1 MEIDTQP
8 TEYSDVILR
17 PLHCRLNAHTRSD
30 GSAMLAHGNFNTLIL
45 IQRNEISF
53 VEINF
58 R

>member
-45 IQRNEISF
+45 IYKEMKF
-53 VEINF
+53 HLLK
-58 R
+58 